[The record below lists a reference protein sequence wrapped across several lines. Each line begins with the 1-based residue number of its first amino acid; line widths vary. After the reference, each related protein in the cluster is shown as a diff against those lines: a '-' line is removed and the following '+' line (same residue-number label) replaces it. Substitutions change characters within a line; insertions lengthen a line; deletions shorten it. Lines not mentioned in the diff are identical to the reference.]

1 MSSDTFE
8 IEMFYDGACPLCMRE
23 TRLLQR
29 RDVEGRIRFTDIAA
43 VDFDPEAYARTPR
56 DFIDRIQG
64 RLPGGEWLE
73 GVEVFRRL
81 YEVVGFKRLVWVSRL
96 PVISQLLGVA
106 YDLFAKNRLRLTG
119 RCEPDKT
126 GACELPIK

>member
-1 MSSDTFE
+1 MSNDTFD

-23 TRLLQR
+23 TRVLQR
-29 RDVEGRIRFTDIAA
+29 RDVGGRIRFTDIAA
-43 VDFDPEAYARTPR
+43 VDFSPEAYGRSQQ
-56 DFIDRIQG
+56 DFMDRIQG
-64 RLPGGEWLE
+64 RLPNGAWIE

-81 YEVVGFKRLVWVSRL
+81 YELVGFKRLVWVSRL

-119 RCEPDKT
+119 RCAPNAS
-126 GACELPIK
+126 GACEVPTK